1 MKINEIYT
9 PAILI
14 DLDKMEHNLEKVQLA
29 AAKYNKQVWPMLKTH
44 KCSELAK
51 LQVEKYGCTGVLC
64 GTLDEAE
71 AMVDAGVE
79 NVMYAYPVASKE
91 SVHRV
96 IEMVKKCPGFI
107 ERLDSVAVARMLN
120 DAAAEAGV
128 KVGYSIIIDT
138 GLHRFG
144 IVPERAVD
152 FANELKK
159 FDHLV
164 LKAISSHPG
173 QVYGAKND
181 DEVKKCA
188 QEEARKMGVAA
199 KALRA
204 AGYELEHVTSG
215 STPTFMKV
223 LPDSTIDVYHP
234 GCHIFNDAMQM
245 SMEVVTEED
254 CALTVIATI
263 ISNPEEGHFIMDAGT
278 KCLAL
283 DQGGHGNS
291 NVKGFGHVIG
301 HPELL
306 INSLSE
312 EVGNLRV
319 EGGHTDLK
327 IGDKIRIVPNHA
339 CPCANLTSYY
349 FGVRGDE
356 VERLIFEDLRSNST
370 KKNF

>member
-1 MKINEIYT
+1 MKINDIYT
-9 PAILI
+9 PAMLI
-14 DLDKMEHNLEKVQLA
+14 DLDKMERNLERAQLA

-44 KCSELAK
+44 KSSELAK
-51 LQVEKYGCTGVLC
+51 LQVEKYGCSGVLC

-71 AMVDAGVE
+71 AMVNAGVK

-107 ERLDSVAVARMLN
+107 GRLDSVE
-120 DAAAEAGV
+120 AAEMLDSAAEEANV

-144 IVPERAVD
+144 VAPEKVVD
-152 FANELKK
+152 FANELKE
-159 FDHLV
+159 FDHIV

-173 QVYGAKND
+173 HVYVSKNG
-181 DEVKKCA
+181 DEVKKYA
-188 QEEARKMGVAA
+188 QEECERMGTAA
-199 KALRA
+199 NALRA
-204 AGYELEHVTSG
+204 AGYELEYVTSG
-215 STPTFMKV
+215 STPTFMDA
-223 LPDSTIDVYHP
+223 LSDSAIDVYHP
-234 GCHIFNDAMQM
+234 GCHIFNDVMQM
-245 SMEVVTEED
+245 SMEVATEED

-263 ISNPEEGHFIMDAGT
+263 ISNPKEGHFIMDAGA

-291 NVKGFGHVIG
+291 NIKGFGHVIG
-301 HPELL
+301 HPELT

-312 EVGNLRV
+312 EVGNLLAD
-319 EGGHTDLK
+319 GHTDLK